1 MSTPSALVRD
11 VAALLAVVVAA
22 VGLAAPTL
30 PWQGGRVIYVSRDGS
45 DMRRG
50 RSLESAVATIQRAAE
65 LARPGDT
72 VLIAPGTYRE
82 RLRVRRGGRPGAPV
96 VFRAA
101 EPGSVFVSGETDP
114 GVVAQLVWRDEGGG
128 VHSAEVPWPVYR
140 VRAGDH
146 YLFHTL
152 WSNLEGFH
160 NLVDLDGAW
169 DTSIYVSEER
179 RLYIFLADGRT
190 PDTTDLAF
198 HGPIPS
204 PREWGN
210 IRSAN
215 VWVEADHVV
224 FEGLR
229 FVAGIGA
236 GLLLWSADHVEVR
249 DCLFEGA
256 GYGIQTR
263 PRVRAITDVTAEYN
277 LYHNY
282 PQAAWRDEWL
292 AWDQVYAHYSS
303 STLIASLVDGVT
315 VRGNLI
321 AHSGDALRLTSR
333 GGVEGVEIRD
343 NLIFRGTDD
352 AIEFDGPGVDVIMRG
367 NLIYDVHES
376 LGLSPVTQGPVLVE
390 DNLFLHPAGRLNGA
404 QMKLLNPAF
413 DLGDSTSTIRN
424 VEIRH
429 NTFVGNWLSWWS
441 TAPVADVLVEDNL
454 FAVQRMT
461 DPPWHAG
468 VTARGNTF
476 EPQPTGGYP
485 DPALNPRWWDRTA
498 EPAGAD
504 GYDGAVAPGRRWS
517 MPRPGPRWFDFS
529 EHPATAP
536 IDSLFAGRLFQ

>member
-1 MSTPSALVRD
+1 MSTPFTLACD
-11 VAALLAVVVAA
+11 VASLVAVVVAA
-22 VGLAAPTL
+22 VGLAAPTM
-30 PWQGGRVIYVSRDGS
+30 PWESGGVIYVSPDGS
-45 DMRRG
+45 DMLRG

-65 LARPGDT
+65 LAIPGDT

-82 RLRVRRGGRPGAPV
+82 RVRVRRGGRPGAPV

-101 EPGSVFVSGETDP
+101 EPGSVLVTGETDP
-114 GVVAQLVWRDEGGG
+114 EVVAELVWRDEGGG

-140 VRAGDH
+140 VRTGDH
-146 YLFHTL
+146 YLFHAL

-160 NLVDLDGAW
+160 SLVDLDEAW

-179 RLYIFLADGRT
+179 RLYVFLADGRT

-198 HGPIPS
+198 HGPIPA

-229 FVAGIGA
+229 FAGGVGA
-236 GLLLWSADHVEVR
+236 GLLLWSADHVEIR

-256 GYGIQTR
+256 VYGIQTR
-263 PRVRAITDVTAEYN
+263 PRVRPITDVTAEYN

-282 PQAAWRDEWL
+282 PQAAWADEWL
-292 AWDQVYAHYSS
+292 TWDQVYGQYSS
-303 STLIASLVDGVT
+303 STLIASQMGGVT
-315 VRGNLI
+315 VRGNI
-321 AHSGDALRLTSR
+321 VAHSGDALQITSV
-333 GGVEGVEIRD
+333 GGVEGVEIRE

-352 AIEFDGPGVDVIMRG
+352 AIEFDGPGVDMIVVG
-367 NLIYDVHES
+367 NLIYDVAGS

-390 DNLFLHPAGRLNGA
+390 DNLFLHPAGGLNGG
-404 QMKLLNPAF
+404 QMKLLTPGF
-413 DLGDSTSTIRN
+413 GDSRATIRN

-429 NTFVGNWLSWWS
+429 NTFVGSGLSVWNNVS
-441 TAPVADVLVEDNL
+441 PVEDVLVEDNL
-454 FAVQRMT
+454 FAVQWMK
-461 DPPWHAG
+461 DPPWPAG
-468 VTARGNTF
+468 VTARGNAF
-476 EPQPTGGYP
+476 EPQPTGEYP
-485 DPALNPRWWDRTA
+485 DPARNPHWWDRTA

-504 GYDGAVAPGRRWS
+504 GYDGAVAPGERWS
-517 MPRPGPRWFDFS
+517 MPRPGPRWFHFS

-536 IDSLFAGRLFQ
+536 IDLLFAGRLFQR